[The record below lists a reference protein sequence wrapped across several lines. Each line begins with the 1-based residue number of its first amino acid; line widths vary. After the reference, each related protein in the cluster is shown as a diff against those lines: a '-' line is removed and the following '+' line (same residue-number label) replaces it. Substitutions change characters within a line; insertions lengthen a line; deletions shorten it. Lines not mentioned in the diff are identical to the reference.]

1 MTARLLNG
9 SMIAAALL
17 LGQPAAAQAPTAAS
31 AMTAAQKSA
40 HDKLFALFAASDEAN
55 LKRNPLGA
63 LFRGDMRYADQLG
76 DNITDA
82 YFAAERSAV
91 ESDLVALAQIDR
103 AALTP
108 DDQISYDVFKWQ
120 SELALRGLQPDM
132 LALTIVRPIDHFL
145 GLHIFLPTVS
155 SGQGAAPFKTVAD
168 YENNLKRL
176 DQYVLYLDRTI
187 SRMREGMA
195 SGVVNSKLVMNN
207 VVGQLDN
214 LIAEGVEGST
224 YYGPIKK
231 FPEDISAADRA
242 RLTAAYAAFIRDKL
256 TPAHTRLRDFIRTE
270 YLPKARDGV
279 GLVHM
284 KGGDKLY
291 RYQIEALTTT
301 KMEPEAVHQLGLSE
315 VARIKA
321 GMEKVKT
328 QVGFKGTPQQ
338 FAEHLRTAPQFR
350 PASKQA
356 LVDGYF
362 AIDKRVK
369 DVIGR
374 EFSVMP
380 KTPLDIRP
388 VEEFREKTAAGGSY
402 QRGAP
407 DGSRP
412 GVFYFN
418 GYDLPSR
425 STWGMETLF
434 LHEGA
439 PGHHFQLSL
448 AQEND
453 RLPAFQRFGGNTAFN
468 EGWGLYAE
476 SLGPALG
483 FYTDPYQMY
492 GHLNDEMLRAVR
504 LVVDTGIHAKGWTRD
519 QAIQYMLDNTAM
531 GRTAVTAEV
540 ERYIAWPGQAL
551 AYKIGGLKLRELRTR
566 AEQALGDKFDPRE
579 FHAQVLMT
587 GALPLT
593 VLEAKID
600 RWIAEK
606 KTS

>member
-1 MTARLLNG
+1 MTARLLLNG

-17 LGQPAAAQAPTAAS
+17 LGQPAAAQSPAATITAS
-31 AMTAAQKSA
+31 QNSA
-40 HDKLFALFAASDEAN
+40 HDRLFALFAASDEAN

-63 LFRGDMRYADQLG
+63 LFRGDMRYADRLG
-76 DNITDA
+76 DGISEE
-82 YFAAERSAV
+82 YYAAERAAA
-91 ESDLVALAQIDR
+91 EADLAALAQIDR
-103 AALTP
+103 SALTP
-108 DDQISYDVFKWQ
+108 ADQISYDVFKWQ
-120 SELALRGLQPDM
+120 TELALRGLQPDM
-132 LALTIVRPIDHFL
+132 LELTAVRPIDHFL
-145 GLHIFLPTVS
+145 GFHVFLPTVL
-155 SGQGAAPFKTVAD
+155 SGKGAAPFKTVAD

-176 DQYVLYLDRTI
+176 DDYIRYLDRAI
-187 SRMREGMA
+187 GRMREGMA

-207 VVGQLDN
+207 VAGQLDN
-214 LIAEGVEGST
+214 LIAEGVEGSI
-224 YYGPIKK
+224 YYGPVKA
-231 FPEDISAADRA
+231 FPDAISTADRS
-242 RLTAAYAAFIRDKL
+242 RLTAAYAAYIRDKL
-256 TPAHTRLRDFIRTE
+256 IPAHTRLRDFIRTE

-291 RYQIEALTTT
+291 RYQIETLTTT
-301 KMEPEAVHQLGLSE
+301 RMDPEAVHQLGLSE

-321 GMEKVKT
+321 AQEKVKD
-328 QVGFKGTPQQ
+328 QVGFKGTLRE
-338 FAEHLRTAPQFR
+338 FSEHLRTAPQFR
-350 PASKQA
+350 PTSKQA
-356 LVDGYF
+356 LIDGYF
-362 AIDKRVK
+362 AIEKRMK
-369 DVIGR
+369 AVIGR
-374 EFSVMP
+374 EFSLMP

-388 VEEFREKTAAGGSY
+388 VEEFREKTAANGSY

-453 RLPAFQRFGGNTAFN
+453 GLPAFQRFGGNTAYA

-476 SLGPALG
+476 SLGPSLG
-483 FYTDPYQMY
+483 FFTDPYQMY
-492 GHLNDEMLRAVR
+492 GHLNDEIWRAVR
-504 LVVDTGIHAKGWTRD
+504 LVVDTGIHAKGWSRD
-519 QAIQYMLDNTAM
+519 QAIQYMLDNTAL
-531 GRTAVTAEV
+531 GRANIEAEV
-540 ERYIAWPGQAL
+540 DRYIAWPGQAL
-551 AYKIGGLKLRELRTR
+551 SYKIGGLKIRELRTR
-566 AEQALGDKFDPRE
+566 AEKALAPKFDPRE
-579 FHAQVLMT
+579 FHTQVLDT

-600 RWIAEK
+600 RWIASK
-606 KTS
+606 KV